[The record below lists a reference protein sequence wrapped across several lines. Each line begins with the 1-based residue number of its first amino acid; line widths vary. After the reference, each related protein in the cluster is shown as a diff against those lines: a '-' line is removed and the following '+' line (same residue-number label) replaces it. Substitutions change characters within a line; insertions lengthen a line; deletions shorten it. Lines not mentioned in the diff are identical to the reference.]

1 MSFKFEK
8 LEVWQDSIEIGYQV
22 HLVTI
27 KFPKDELYVL
37 TPQIKHA
44 VDSISLNIAEGS
56 TGQTNAEFSKFL
68 GYAIRSA
75 IEVVSCL
82 FIARKRK
89 IINEEEF
96 QNLYKDLEVLV
107 KKIQAL
113 RRSLDTRK

>member
-44 VDSISLNIAEGS
+44 VDSIS
-56 TGQTNAEFSKFL
+56 
-68 GYAIRSA
+68 
-75 IEVVSCL
+75 
-82 FIARKRK
+82 
-89 IINEEEF
+89 
-96 QNLYKDLEVLV
+96 
-107 KKIQAL
+107 
-113 RRSLDTRK
+113 